1 MKLVRFGSD
10 GHERPGAIDRDGQLL
25 DLSAEVDNLHLP
37 ALGVDGLA
45 KLRALDLA
53 RLPRVRG
60 TPRLGVPF
68 TGISKLVGIGLNYRD
83 HAAESGMPI
92 PTEPI
97 VFMKATTCIAGP
109 GDPLVLP
116 PGSVKT
122 DWEVELGI
130 VIGRVARSVREEDA
144 IAHVA
149 GYCVINDVS
158 ERAWQLERGGTWDKG
173 KSFDGF
179 GPIGPWLVTAD
190 EVPDPQALSLWLDV
204 NGEPRQRG
212 STATMI
218 FGVVQ
223 LVSYVSRCMTLLPGD
238 VIATGTPPGV
248 GMAMKPEPR
257 FLKAGDVVT
266 LGIDGLGQQTQRVVA
281 AR

>member
-1 MKLVRFGSD
+1 MKLVRFGRD
-10 GHERPGAIDRDGQLL
+10 GHEKPGAIDGNGQVV
-25 DLSAEVDNLHLP
+25 DLSSAVADLHLP
-37 ALGVDGLA
+37 TLGAGGLA
-45 KLRALDLA
+45 KLRALDLG

-60 TPRLGVPF
+60 RPRLGVPF
-68 TGISKLVGIGLNYRD
+68 TGISKFIGIGLNYRD

-109 GDPLVLP
+109 DDPLVLP

-130 VIGRVARSVREEDA
+130 VVGRTARSVSEDDA
-144 IAHVA
+144 LAHVA

-173 KSFDGF
+173 KGFDGF
-179 GPIGPWLVTAD
+179 GPIGPWLVTTD
-190 EVPDPQALSLWLDV
+190 EVPDPQSLSLWLDV

-218 FGVVQ
+218 FGVAQ
-223 LVSYVSRCMTLLPGD
+223 LVAYVSRCMTLLPGD

-248 GMAMKPEPR
+248 GMGRKPEPQ
-257 FLKAGDVVT
+257 FLKAGDMVR
-266 LGIDGLGQQTQRVVA
+266 LGVDGLGVQTQRVVA